1 MDDRWRQV
9 ERIYHA
15 ARELNGRAREEFL
28 AKECAGD
35 DDLRREVESLL
46 VQADQH
52 KSFMQLPAIEV
63 AAGSLAKEG
72 SGGEEEIPQLV
83 GATVSHYRILRKLG
97 GGGMGVVYEAEDTKL
112 GRRVALKFLSE
123 RPAAD
128 PNALERFQREA
139 RAASALNHPNICT
152 IHDIGEENGRP
163 FIVMEMMEGSTLKHR
178 IAGKPVDTA
187 LSLDWAIEIADALDA
202 AHMHG
207 IIHRD
212 IKPANIFVTAR
223 GQAKILDFGLA
234 KLTTSISSRPSLSGR
249 GWSREGPGEG
259 PTSAP
264 TVSTGR
270 DSLTIPGTAMGT
282 VAYMSPEQAR
292 GEPLD
297 ARTDLFSFGAVLYE
311 MATGRP
317 AFSGET
323 TAVIFAQ
330 ILKEEPP
337 PARTLNPE
345 LPTKLEEIIS
355 KCLEKDR
362 HLRYQHASEIR
373 TDLKR
378 LKRDTESEGTA
389 AAPVVNELPKKAGLT
404 RGGTGKRWAG
414 VALGLAIVGA
424 ALYLLFRPGPKAPAP
439 PMNVVPLTSSPGR
452 ENDPSFSPDG
462 NQIAFDWDGQ
472 KQDNTDI
479 YVKMIGTEGVHR
491 LTTNPAIDNVPA
503 WSPDGRYIAFLRHTS
518 SEDGIYLIPA
528 LGGPERKVYSLP
540 LEHRWQDERLDWSP
554 DGKFLAFSDPMP
566 DGKALRISVLSLDT
580 LEKRAVTT
588 PPFSSGIGDWCPH
601 YSPDGQTIAFL
612 RSTNYGNADL
622 YLIPSAGG
630 EVRRLTHNARVHGL
644 TWTPDG
650 KHLIY
655 STFRG
660 TTSRLWKISVA
671 GGDGERLFVG
681 TENASNPVLSRDG
694 RRLAYVQV
702 FSDVNIWRFE
712 VPRAPGRARP
722 PTRLIASTQYDGSPQ
737 YSPDGKRIA
746 FSSGRS
752 GSVEVWVSES
762 DGSNAIQLTHF
773 SGPAAGTP
781 RWSPDG
787 RKIAFD
793 CDASGNGDIYVIS
806 TEGGEPRRL
815 TTDSSNEYVP
825 SWSRDGR
832 WIYFA
837 SDRTGAWQV
846 WKKPA
851 EGGKAVQV
859 TKGGGFAAF
868 ESYDGKTLYY
878 AKGQLQ
884 SALWMVPVAGGEET
898 PVLEQMAGWG
908 FWGLTQKGI
917 YFDDDG
923 TKAIEFYSFATRKV
937 GRVVTPEKDPAYGYP
952 GLSVSPD
959 SRWILYT
966 QIDTSSSNIMVV
978 KNFRW

>member
-1 MDDRWRQV
+1 MNDRWQEI
-9 ERIYHA
+9 ERIYHT
-15 ARELNGRAREEFL
+15 ARELGASARAEFL
-28 AKECAGD
+28 AKVCVGD
-35 DDLRREVESLL
+35 DNLRREVESLL

-52 KSFMQLPAIEV
+52 ESFLRSPAIEV
-63 AAGSLAKEG
+63 AAGALAQEG
-72 SGGEEEIPQLV
+72 SPDQDERPQLA
-83 GATVSHYRILRKLG
+83 GTTIAHYRILRKLG

-112 GRRVALKFLSE
+112 GRRVALKFLPPE
-123 RPAAD
+123 LATD

-152 IHDIGEENGRP
+152 IHDIGEEQGRP
-163 FIVMEMMEGSTLKHR
+163 FIVMELMEGQTLKDR
-178 IAGKPVDTA
+178 LVAPASGRQAAGTA
-187 LSLDWAIEIADALDA
+187 ALPLAPMLDLAIEITDALDA
-202 AHMHG
+202 AHRKG
-207 IIHRD
+207 IVHRD
-212 IKPANIFVTAR
+212 IKPANIFVTQR

-234 KLTTSISSRPSLSGR
+234 KLTASDVATGSSAADG
-249 GWSREGPGEG
+249 
-259 PTSAP
+259 
-264 TVSTGR
+264 
-270 DSLTIPGTAMGT
+270 LTTPGTAMGT

-323 TAVIFAQ
+323 TAVIFDA
-330 ILKEEPP
+330 IFNREPL
-337 PARTLNPE
+337 PATRISPKLPPE
-345 LPTKLEEIIS
+345 LDLIINRL
-355 KCLEKDR
+355 LEKDR
-362 HLRYQHASEIR
+362 DLRYQHAADLR
-373 TDLKR
+373 ADLKR
-378 LKRDTESEGTA
+378 LKRDTESEGA
-389 AAPVVNELPKKAGLT
+389 VAAPLVNQQAKKAGLT
-404 RGGTGKRWAG
+404 RGATGKRWVAAAG
-414 VALGLAIVGA
+414 VALGLAIGGA
-424 ALYLLFRPGPKAPAP
+424 AWYLFFRPGPKALVP
-439 PMNVVPLTSSPGR
+439 PMNAVPLTSSPGR
-452 ENDPSFSPDG
+452 EDDPSFSPDG

-472 KQDNTDI
+472 KEDNTDI

-491 LTTNPAIDNVPA
+491 LTTNPAVDDVPA

-712 VPRAPGRARP
+712 VPGAPGRARP

-737 YSPDGKRIA
+737 YSPDGKRIV

-762 DGSNAIQLTHF
+762 DGSNALQLTHF
-773 SGPAAGTP
+773 GGPAAGTP

-793 CDASGNGDIYVIS
+793 CDARGNGDIYVIS

-859 TKGGGFAAF
+859 TKRGGFAAF
-868 ESYDGKTLYY
+868 ESYDGKTIYY

-884 SALWMVPVAGGEET
+884 SALWMVPVAGGKET

-917 YFDDDG
+917 YFYDDG

-937 GRVVTPEKDPAYGYP
+937 ARVVTPEKDPAYGYP
-952 GLSVSPD
+952 GVSVSPD

-978 KNFRW
+978 KNFRR